1 MTMNSYPKFPK
12 AVNETVKEYPPNSP
26 EKEAVLK
33 SYRTLFKENTQVPL
47 TINGEKITTETKGKC
62 APLTITSTY
71 WGSTPWPINIMLKRP
86 LMLL

>member
-12 AVNETVKEYPPNSP
+12 AVNETVKEYRPNSP

-47 TINGEKITTETKGKC
+47 TINGEKITTETKGEMRPPHDHQHLLGKY
-62 APLTITSTY
+62 S
-71 WGSTPWPINIMLKRP
+71 WPINIMLKRP

>member
-12 AVNETVKEYPPNSP
+12 AVNETVKEYRPNSP

-62 APLTITSTY
+62 APSRSPAPIGEVLFGQST
-71 WGSTPWPINIMLKRP
+71 
-86 LMLL
+86 